1 MASVVTTQNTSF
13 SSPRTWVTGETVTA
27 TLMNDEIRDNIGALK
42 SPAHGYCNLDEAT
55 DYTTTSTSF
64 GDVDSTDLS
73 MTLTTAGGKLLCWFT
88 GTVTLGVNRVAF
100 NVSVDGTNQFAD
112 DGIIVAGSQLTG
124 GVPITFIVILENVSA
139 ASHVFRLRWKVT
151 AAATATM
158 YAGAGTSGLDIHP
171 QFGVL
176 ELA

>member
-1 MASVVTTQNTSF
+1 MASVVTVQSTSY

-27 TLMNDEIRDNIGALK
+27 TLMNDEIRDNVGALK

-64 GDVDSTDLS
+64 SDIDSTDLS
-73 MTLTTAGGKLLCWFT
+73 MTLTTAGGKLICWFT
-88 GTVTLGVNRVAF
+88 GVVTVTANRVAL
-100 NVSVDGTNQFAD
+100 NVSIDGTNQFAD
-112 DGIIVAGSQLTG
+112 DGLIDAGSQLSG
-124 GVPITFIVILENVSA
+124 GTPITFIAILENVSA

-158 YAGAGTSGLDIHP
+158 YNGAGTSGLDVHP